1 MNTTLLPDDAIAA
14 MDSDQVQ
21 RAAAG
26 APAVVVV
33 DPIKGGTDLREAL
46 ERDAVPLVCVY
57 TLGRSKLAE
66 LGVELEHAGERIFSS
81 DPHEVLAVLRSR
93 HVAIRAVIPASE
105 PSTAFAAELAC
116 LLGLPS
122 NHDPHPD
129 RFRNKETMR
138 RHAHASGVRV
148 PAFHALDRD
157 AAFEMPGDG
166 TFILKPLRA
175 AGSDAVRL
183 VTCADDARRHMR
195 LHACDLFGHENM
207 RWLLE
212 EYITGPEF
220 AINTVTSG
228 GRHQAID
235 VWEYCQPGDGATRA
249 YDNPYWNVLQAPRDA
264 RWQALAALATS
275 VLDAFQVRLGFCHL
289 EVKQDLR
296 TGEWHLIEIASRL
309 PGAGMPWMWQTV
321 WGLDVYRDIAALY
334 GGSALPVERWLPPA
348 EAPLLGIVFIRNTQV
363 GTVQSVLGLDAVTAL
378 DGFVRVAACALPG
391 DRVEATDSLQ
401 NPIAKIMIQAPDR
414 LTLEATADRARAL
427 LDFRVDP

>member
-1 MNTTLLPDDAIAA
+1 MNVSSLVDAGTDAP
-14 MDSDQVQ
+14 Q
-21 RAAAG
+21 RAGHG
-26 APAVVVV
+26 APPVVVV
-33 DPIKGGTDLREAL
+33 DPIKGGADLREAL
-46 ERDAVPLVCVY
+46 ERDAVPLVSVY
-57 TLGRSKLAE
+57 TLERAKLAE
-66 LGVELEHAGERIFSS
+66 LGVDLDHPGRHIFSS
-81 DPHEVLAVLRSR
+81 DPHEVLLLLRARYGS
-93 HVAIRAVIPASE
+93 IRAVIPASE
-105 PSTAFAAELAC
+105 PSTAFAAALAR

-138 RHAHASGVRV
+138 RHARATGVRV
-148 PAFHALDRD
+148 PAFQAVERD
-157 AAFEMPGDG
+157 APFEMPGAG

-183 VTCADDARRHMR
+183 VADADHARRHMR
-195 LHACDLFGHENM
+195 EHARDLFGHENT

-212 EYITGPEF
+212 QYITGPEF

-235 VWEYCQPGDGATRA
+235 VWEYCQPGDGASRA

-264 RWQALAALATS
+264 RWQALASLAAS
-275 VLDAFQVRLGFCHL
+275 VLDAFEVRLGFCHL

-321 WGLDVYRDIAALY
+321 WGLDVYRDLAALY
-334 GGSALPVERWLPPA
+334 GGAALPVERWLPPSDSA
-348 EAPLLGIVFIRNTQV
+348 LLGIVFIRNDRA
-363 GTVQSVLGLDAVTAL
+363 GTVRSVRGLDAVTAL

-391 DRVEATDSLQ
+391 ERVETTDSLQ
-401 NPIAKIMIQAPDR
+401 NPIAKIMIKAPDR
-414 LTLEATADRARAL
+414 PTLEATAARVRSL
-427 LDFRVDP
+427 LEISVEP

>member
-1 MNTTLLPDDAIAA
+1 MNALSLVDANPAQHA
-14 MDSDQVQ
+14 GH
-21 RAAAG
+21 G

-33 DPIKGGTDLREAL
+33 DPIKGGADLRAAL
-46 ERDAVPLVCVY
+46 ERDAIPLVNVY
-57 TLGRSKLAE
+57 TLERQKLAE
-66 LGVELEHAGERIFSS
+66 LGVDLDHAGEHIFSS
-81 DPHEVLAVLRSR
+81 DPHEVAALLRGQQGT
-93 HVAIRAVIPASE
+93 IRAVIPASE
-105 PSTAFAAELAC
+105 PSTPFPAELAP
-116 LLGLPS
+116 LLALPS

-138 RHAHASGVRV
+138 RHAHATGVRV
-148 PAFHALDRD
+148 PRFQAIEHD
-157 AAFEMPGDG
+157 AAFEMPGDD

-183 VTCADDARRHMR
+183 VTGADDARRHMR
-195 LHACDLFGHENM
+195 RHARDLFGHENT

-212 EYITGPEF
+212 EYVTGPEF
-220 AINTVTSG
+220 AINTVTSNG
-228 GRHQAID
+228 CHQTID

-264 RWQALAALATS
+264 RWQALASLAAS

-309 PGAGMPWMWQTV
+309 PGAGMPWMWQAV
-321 WGLDVYRDIAALY
+321 WGLDVYRDLAALY
-334 GGSALPVERWLPPA
+334 GGTTLPVERWLPPA
-348 EAPLLGIVFIRNTQV
+348 DSALLGIVFIRNARAGV
-363 GTVQSVLGLDAVTAL
+363 VRYVRGLDAVTAL

-401 NPIAKIMIQAPDR
+401 NPVAKIMIQASNRPA
-414 LTLEATADRARAL
+414 LEATADHVRAL
-427 LDFRVDP
+427 LDIRVDP